1 MTQKLIFTISVF
13 SVFLLFMLFS
23 PVESYSYPKFAV
35 YTGEKCASCHV
46 NPTGGGL
53 RNPYGVKYSKDELF
67 LKFLKKAN
75 DATELNTQIT
85 KGLQIGADM
94 RMIFINDQI
103 DESIPDF
110 NSFFQMQGDLYV
122 HAKMNKYLSLVIAP
136 GLYIPNT
143 YGPNPL
149 PTKYEIYG
157 MVSNLPA
164 GLYFKA
170 GRFIPNFGIKIPE
183 HRSFNRQLNDF
194 YTPYASDAGIEV
206 GISPSFFTLTA
217 ALSNGSSRDK
227 NGTINNSFDFDN
239 QKQFVTSADFRWASK
254 KNKITAGLGGSFLTN
269 PFKYDPQNN
278 INALRQIAGGFFS
291 IGIMERVALI
301 GEFDYNRLDI
311 RDSASTR
318 SDFQTLFAE
327 LNVRLTKGLEAK
339 FQFESYDPQLG
350 IKNGSLERKRYSF
363 GFELFPLTGLE
374 IEAIYRVVD
383 EPGTTTDPNTGQET
397 DIDIKNN
404 EIQTTFKFYF

>member
-1 MTQKLIFTISVF
+1 MTKKYIFTFYVF
-13 SVFLLFMLFS
+13 TVFLFMMMFS
-23 PVESYSYPKFAV
+23 PVHSYSYPKFAA
-35 YTGEKCASCHV
+35 YTGEKCQSCHV

-53 RNPYGVKYSKDELF
+53 RNPYGVKYSKDELYM
-67 LKFLKKAN
+67 KFLKKAN
-75 DATELNTQIT
+75 DAAELNTKIT
-85 KGLQIGADM
+85 KGLRIGADM
-94 RMIFINDQI
+94 RMIFINNQI
-103 DESIPDF
+103 DEGIPDF
-110 NSFFQMQGDLYV
+110 NTFFQMQGDLYV
-122 HAKMNKYLSLVIAP
+122 HAEMNKYLSLVIAP

-143 YGPNPL
+143 FGPNPL

-157 MVSNLPA
+157 LVSNLPA

-183 HRSFNRQLNDF
+183 HRSFNRQFNDF

-206 GISPSFFTLTA
+206 GIAPSFFTLTA
-217 ALSNGSSRDK
+217 GLSNGSSVNK
-227 NGTINNSFDFDN
+227 NGARNNSFDFDN
-239 QKQFVTSADFRWASK
+239 QKQFTASGDFRWASK
-254 KNKITAGLGGSFLTN
+254 NNKFTGGLGGSFLTN

-291 IGIMERVALI
+291 IGILERIALM

-311 RDSASTR
+311 RDSAGTR

-327 LNVRLTKGLEAK
+327 LNVRVVKGLEAK
-339 FQFESYDPQLG
+339 FQFENYDPQLG
-350 IKNGSLERKRYSF
+350 IKNGSQERRRYSF
-363 GFELFPLTGLE
+363 GFGFFPLTGLE

-383 EPGTTTDPNTGQET
+383 EPGKTIDPVTGAEE

>member
-1 MTQKLIFTISVF
+1 MKKELVFIIFSLPF
-13 SVFLLFMLFS
+13 FLLFQLLI
-23 PVESYSYPKFAV
+23 PARACSYPKFAA
-35 YTGEKCASCHV
+35 YTGEKCVSCHV

-53 RNPYGVKYSKDELF
+53 RNTFGVRYSRDQLF
-67 LKFLKKAN
+67 MKFLKKAN
-75 DATELNTQIT
+75 DATELSTQIS
-85 KGLQIGADM
+85 KGLFIGADM
-94 RMIFINDQI
+94 RMIFINNQV
-103 DESIPDF
+103 DEGFPDF
-110 NSFFQMQGDLYV
+110 NTFFQMQGDLYV

-143 YGPNPL
+143 FGSSPL

-183 HRSFNRQLNDF
+183 HRSFNRQLNDL

-206 GISPSFFTLTA
+206 GIAPSFFTLTA
-217 ALSNGSSRDK
+217 GFSNGSSPDK
-227 NGTINNSFDFDN
+227 NGTRNNSYDFDN
-239 QKQFVTSADFRWASK
+239 QKQFVTSADFRWAGS
-254 KNKITAGLGGSFLTN
+254 KNKFTAGLGGSFLTN
-269 PFKYDPQNN
+269 PFKYDPQKN
-278 INALRQIAGGFFS
+278 INALRQIAAGFFS
-291 IGIMERVALI
+291 IGIFERVALL

-311 RDSASTR
+311 RDSISTR

-327 LNVRLTKGLEAK
+327 LDVKITKGLEAK
-339 FQFESYDPQLG
+339 FQFENYDPQLG
-350 IKNGSLERKRYSF
+350 VKNGPQERRRYSF
-363 GFELFPLTGLE
+363 GFGLYPLTGLE
-374 IEAIYRVVD
+374 IEAVYRVVD
-383 EPGTTTDPNTGQET
+383 EPGKTVDPVSGTEK